1 MLKEKYPSTEDTRA
15 ILQNNLKAI
24 REILNWTSSDLSNL
38 IGVTKQTIRNLETQK
53 SRLTKLHYIALRT
66 VIDFEIENLK
76 TTDPDR
82 ADRADRAELLL
93 NFFDESEKYA
103 VSEKRSIDLEQI
115 SEASSLI
122 ATTSTVKNASRIIAS
137 LAPIIG
143 ATVVAALMNSKD
155 KK

>member
-24 REILNWTSSDLSNL
+24 RLILNWTSSDLGNL
-38 IGVTKQTIRNLETQK
+38 IGVTKQTISNLENQNN
-53 SRLTKLHYIALRT
+53 RLTKLHYIALRT

-82 ADRADRAELLL
+82 ADRAEMLL
-93 NFFDESEKYA
+93 NLFDESEKYA
-103 VSEKRSIDLEQI
+103 VSENKSLDFEQI

-122 ATTSTVKNASRIIAS
+122 ATTSTVKNAATVIGS
-137 LAPIIG
+137 LAAIIG
-143 ATVVAALMNSKD
+143 APVVAALMNSKD

>member
-1 MLKEKYPSTEDTRA
+1 MLKEKYPSTEDTRT

-38 IGVTKQTIRNLETQK
+38 IGVTKQTISNLENEN

-76 TTDPDR
+76 TTDR
-82 ADRADRAELLL
+82 DRADRAELLL

-103 VSEKRSIDLEQI
+103 VSENKSIDFEQI

-122 ATTSTVKNASRIIAS
+122 ATTSTVKNASRIIGS

-143 ATVVAALMNSKD
+143 ATVVAALMNSKN

>member
-1 MLKEKYPSTEDTRA
+1 MLKEKYPSTEDTRL

-38 IGVTKQTIRNLETQK
+38 IGVTKQTISNLETQK

-76 TTDPDR
+76 KTDR
-82 ADRADRAELLL
+82 DRADRAEMLL

-103 VSEKRSIDLEQI
+103 VSENRSINLEQI
-115 SEASSLI
+115 SEVSSLI
-122 ATTSTVKNASRIIAS
+122 AATSTVK
-137 LAPIIG
+137 LATKIMGPLAAMIG
-143 ATVVAALMNSKD
+143 APVIAALMNSRD

>member
-1 MLKEKYPSTEDTRA
+1 MLKEKYPSTEDTRL

-24 REILNWTSSDLSNL
+24 REILNWTSSDLGNL
-38 IGVTKQTIRNLETQK
+38 IGVTKQTISNLETQN

-76 TTDPDR
+76 MTDQDR
-82 ADRADRAELLL
+82 SDRAEMLL
-93 NFFDESEKYA
+93 NLFDESEKYA
-103 VSEKRSIDLEQI
+103 ASENKSLDFEQI

-122 ATTSTVKNASRIIAS
+122 ATTSTVKNAATVIGS
-137 LAPIIG
+137 LAAIIG
-143 ATVVAALMNSKD
+143 ASVVAALMSSKD

>member
-1 MLKEKYPSTEDTRA
+1 MLKEKYPSTEDTRL

-24 REILNWTSSDLSNL
+24 REILNWTTSDLGNL
-38 IGVTKQTIRNLETQK
+38 IGVTKQTISNLETQN

-76 TTDPDR
+76 TTDQDR
-82 ADRADRAELLL
+82 SDRAEMLL
-93 NFFDESEKYA
+93 NLFDESEKYA
-103 VSEKRSIDLEQI
+103 ASENKSLDFEQI

-122 ATTSTVKNASRIIAS
+122 ATTSTVKNAATVIGS
-137 LAPIIG
+137 LAAIIG
-143 ATVVAALMNSKD
+143 APVVAALMNSKD

>member
-1 MLKEKYPSTEDTRA
+1 MLKEKYPSTEDTRL

-24 REILNWTSSDLSNL
+24 REILNWTSSDLGIL
-38 IGVTKQTIRNLETQK
+38 IGVTKQTISNLENEN

-76 TTDPDR
+76 KTDR
-82 ADRADRAELLL
+82 DRADRAEMLL

-103 VSEKRSIDLEQI
+103 VSENKSLDFEQI
-115 SEASSLI
+115 SEVSSLI
-122 ATTSTVKNASRIIAS
+122 AATSTVKLASKIMGP
-137 LAPIIG
+137 LAEIIG
-143 ATVVAALMNSKD
+143 APVVAALMNSKD

>member
-1 MLKEKYPSTEDTRA
+1 MLKEKYPSTEDTRL

-38 IGVTKQTIRNLETQK
+38 IGVTKQTISNLETQK

-76 TTDPDR
+76 KTDR
-82 ADRADRAELLL
+82 DRADRAEMLL

-103 VSEKRSIDLEQI
+103 VSENKSLDFEQI
-115 SEASSLI
+115 SEVSSLI
-122 ATTSTVKNASRIIAS
+122 AASSTVK
-137 LAPIIG
+137 LAAKIMGPLAAIIG
-143 ATVVAALMNSKD
+143 APVVAALMNSKD

>member
-1 MLKEKYPSTEDTRA
+1 M
-15 ILQNNLKAI
+15 
-24 REILNWTSSDLSNL
+24 NWTSSDLGNL
-38 IGVTKQTIRNLETQK
+38 IGVTKQTISNLETQN

-82 ADRADRAELLL
+82 ADRAEMLL
-93 NFFDESEKYA
+93 NLFDESEKYA
-103 VSEKRSIDLEQI
+103 VSENKSLDFEQI

-122 ATTSTVKNASRIIAS
+122 ATTSTVKNAATVIGS
-137 LAPIIG
+137 LAAIIG
-143 ATVVAALMNSKD
+143 APVVAALMNSKD

>member
-76 TTDPDR
+76 TTDQDR
-82 ADRADRAELLL
+82 ANRAELLL

-103 VSEKRSIDLEQI
+103 ASENKSIDLEQI
-115 SEASSLI
+115 SEVSSLI
-122 ATTSTVKNASRIIAS
+122 AASSTVK
-137 LAPIIG
+137 LAAKIMGPLAAIIG
-143 ATVVAALMNSKD
+143 APVVAALINSKN

>member
-1 MLKEKYPSTEDTRA
+1 MLKEKYPSTEDTRL

-24 REILNWTSSDLSNL
+24 REILNSTSSDLGNL
-38 IGVTKQTIRNLETQK
+38 IGVTKQTISNLETQN

-76 TTDPDR
+76 MTDQDR
-82 ADRADRAELLL
+82 SDRAEMLL
-93 NFFDESEKYA
+93 NLFDESEKYA
-103 VSEKRSIDLEQI
+103 ASENKSLDFEQI

-122 ATTSTVKNASRIIAS
+122 ATTSTVKNAATVIGS
-137 LAPIIG
+137 LAAIIG
-143 ATVVAALMNSKD
+143 APVVAALMSSKD

>member
-1 MLKEKYPSTEDTRA
+1 MLKEKNPSTEDTRL

-24 REILNWTSSDLSNL
+24 REILNWTSSDLGNL
-38 IGVTKQTIRNLETQK
+38 IGVTKQTISNLETQN

-76 TTDPDR
+76 MTDQDR
-82 ADRADRAELLL
+82 SDRAEMLL
-93 NFFDESEKYA
+93 NLFDESEKYA
-103 VSEKRSIDLEQI
+103 ASENKSLDFEQI

-122 ATTSTVKNASRIIAS
+122 ATTSTVKNAATVIGS
-137 LAPIIG
+137 LAAIIG
-143 ATVVAALMNSKD
+143 APVVAALMSSKD

>member
-15 ILQNNLKAI
+15 ILQNNLRAI
-24 REILNWTSSDLSNL
+24 REILNWTSSDLGNL
-38 IGVTKQTIRNLETQK
+38 IGVTKQTISNLETQN

-76 TTDPDR
+76 MTDQDR
-82 ADRADRAELLL
+82 SDRAEMLL
-93 NFFDESEKYA
+93 NLFDESEKYA
-103 VSEKRSIDLEQI
+103 ASENKSLDFEQI

-122 ATTSTVKNASRIIAS
+122 ATTSTVKNAATVIGS
-137 LAPIIG
+137 LAAIIG
-143 ATVVAALMNSKD
+143 APVVAALMSSKD

>member
-1 MLKEKYPSTEDTRA
+1 MLKEKYPSTEDTRL

-24 REILNWTSSDLSNL
+24 REILNWTSSDFGNL
-38 IGVTKQTIRNLETQK
+38 IGVTKQTISNLETQN

-76 TTDPDR
+76 MTDQDR
-82 ADRADRAELLL
+82 SDRAEMLL
-93 NFFDESEKYA
+93 NLFDESEKYA
-103 VSEKRSIDLEQI
+103 ASENKSLDFEQI

-122 ATTSTVKNASRIIAS
+122 ATTSTVKNAATVIGS
-137 LAPIIG
+137 LAAIIG
-143 ATVVAALMNSKD
+143 APVVAALMSSKD

>member
-1 MLKEKYPSTEDTRA
+1 MLKEKYPSTEDTRL

-24 REILNWTSSDLSNL
+24 REILNWTSSDVGNL
-38 IGVTKQTIRNLETQK
+38 IGVTKQTISNLETQN

-76 TTDPDR
+76 TTDPDK
-82 ADRADRAELLL
+82 ADRAEMLL
-93 NFFDESEKYA
+93 NLFDESEKYA
-103 VSEKRSIDLEQI
+103 ASENKSLDFEQI

-122 ATTSTVKNASRIIAS
+122 ATTSTVKNAATVIGS
-137 LAPIIG
+137 LAAIIG
-143 ATVVAALMNSKD
+143 APVVAALMSSKD

>member
-1 MLKEKYPSTEDTRA
+1 MLKEKYPSTEDTRL

-24 REILNWTSSDLSNL
+24 REILNWTSSDLGNL
-38 IGVTKQTIRNLETQK
+38 IGVTKQTISNLETQN

-76 TTDPDR
+76 TTDQDR
-82 ADRADRAELLL
+82 SDRAEMLL
-93 NFFDESEKYA
+93 NLFDESEKYA
-103 VSEKRSIDLEQI
+103 ASENKSLDFEQI

-122 ATTSTVKNASRIIAS
+122 ATTSTVKNAATVIDS
-137 LAPIIG
+137 LAAIIG
-143 ATVVAALMNSKD
+143 APVVAALMSSKD

>member
-1 MLKEKYPSTEDTRA
+1 MLKEKYPSTEDTRL

-38 IGVTKQTIRNLETQK
+38 IGVTKQTISNIETQK

-66 VIDFEIENLK
+66 VIDFEIESLK
-76 TTDPDR
+76 KTDR
-82 ADRADRAELLL
+82 DRADRAEMLL

-103 VSEKRSIDLEQI
+103 VSENKSLDFEQI
-115 SEASSLI
+115 SEVSSLI
-122 ATTSTVKNASRIIAS
+122 AASSTVK
-137 LAPIIG
+137 LAAKIMGPLAAIIG
-143 ATVVAALMNSKD
+143 APVVAALMNSKD

>member
-1 MLKEKYPSTEDTRA
+1 MLKEKYSSTEDTRL

-38 IGVTKQTIRNLETQK
+38 IGVTKQTISNIETQK

-76 TTDPDR
+76 KTDR
-82 ADRADRAELLL
+82 DRADRAEMLL

-103 VSEKRSIDLEQI
+103 VSENKSLDFEQI
-115 SEASSLI
+115 SEVSSLI
-122 ATTSTVKNASRIIAS
+122 AASSTVK
-137 LAPIIG
+137 LAAKIMGPLAAIIG
-143 ATVVAALMNSKD
+143 APVVAALMNSKD

>member
-1 MLKEKYPSTEDTRA
+1 MLKEKYPSTEDTRL

-24 REILNWTSSDLSNL
+24 REILNWTSSDLGNL
-38 IGVTKQTIRNLETQK
+38 IGVTKQTISNLETQN

-76 TTDPDR
+76 TTDQDR
-82 ADRADRAELLL
+82 SDRAEMLL
-93 NFFDESEKYA
+93 NLFDESEKYA
-103 VSEKRSIDLEQI
+103 ASENKSLDFEQI

-122 ATTSTVKNASRIIAS
+122 ATTSTVKNAATVIGS
-137 LAPIIG
+137 LAAIIG
-143 ATVVAALMNSKD
+143 APVVAALMSSKD

>member
-24 REILNWTSSDLSNL
+24 RLILNWTSSDLGNL
-38 IGVTKQTIRNLETQK
+38 IGVTKQTISNLENQNN
-53 SRLTKLHYIALRT
+53 RLTKLHYIALRT

-76 TTDPDR
+76 TTDQ
-82 ADRADRAELLL
+82 DRADRAELLL

-103 VSEKRSIDLEQI
+103 SSENKSIDLEQI
-115 SEASSLI
+115 SEVSSLI
-122 ATTSTVKNASRIIAS
+122 AASSTVK
-137 LAPIIG
+137 LAAKIMGPLAGIIG
-143 ATVVAALMNSKD
+143 APVVAALMNSKD

>member
-1 MLKEKYPSTEDTRA
+1 MLKEKYPSTEDTRL

-38 IGVTKQTIRNLETQK
+38 IGVTKQTISNLETQK

-76 TTDPDR
+76 MTDQDR
-82 ADRADRAELLL
+82 SDRAEMLL

-103 VSEKRSIDLEQI
+103 VSENRSINLEQI
-115 SEASSLI
+115 SEVSSLI
-122 ATTSTVKNASRIIAS
+122 AATSTVK
-137 LAPIIG
+137 LATKIMGPLAAMIG
-143 ATVVAALMNSKD
+143 APVIAALMNSRD

>member
-24 REILNWTSSDLSNL
+24 RLILNWTSSDLGNL
-38 IGVTKQTIRNLETQK
+38 IGVTKQTISNLENQNN
-53 SRLTKLHYIALRT
+53 RLTKLHYIALRT

-76 TTDPDR
+76 TTDQ
-82 ADRADRAELLL
+82 DRADRAELLL

-103 VSEKRSIDLEQI
+103 ASENKSIDLEQI
-115 SEASSLI
+115 SEVSSLI
-122 ATTSTVKNASRIIAS
+122 AASSTVK
-137 LAPIIG
+137 LAAKIMGPLAAIIG
-143 ATVVAALMNSKD
+143 APVVAALMNSKD

>member
-76 TTDPDR
+76 TTDQDR

-103 VSEKRSIDLEQI
+103 VSENKSVDFEQI

-122 ATTSTVKNASRIIAS
+122 ATTSTVKNASRIIGS

>member
-15 ILQNNLKAI
+15 ILQNNLKDI
-24 REILNWTSSDLSNL
+24 RLILNWTSSDLGNL
-38 IGVTKQTIRNLETQK
+38 IGVTKQTISNLEKQNN
-53 SRLTKLHYIALRT
+53 RLTKLHYIALRT

-76 TTDPDR
+76 MTDK
-82 ADRADRAELLL
+82 DRADRAELLL

-103 VSEKRSIDLEQI
+103 ASENKSIDLEQI
-115 SEASSLI
+115 SEVSSLI
-122 ATTSTVKNASRIIAS
+122 AATSTVKLASSIMRS

-155 KK
+155 NK